1 MKKIDFNHDWIFTQE
16 GTRRRETVTLPH
28 DAIINT
34 DRNPG
39 MRNYFLLAGFEGG
52 KYIYTKTFH
61 APEEY
66 RHKTLILEFE
76 AVYCMSRV
84 YINGEPVCEKP
95 YGFTPFWVS
104 LNPYLR
110 FGGDNEIRV
119 EANVPKE
126 GHGRWYTGGG
136 IYRPVHLCIGE
147 ENHIALSGVKVTT
160 LGIHPARIQVDVEI
174 QGAGLVS
181 VDIRKD
187 GKTVASGSREVKP
200 EEGEAADSGR
210 EAEDSGRAAKS
221 IKREAGAGNASVS
234 LQLEVPDAK
243 LWSAETPELYQAAVT
258 LARGEKVYDE
268 VTESFGIRTIEV
280 NPEKGLLI
288 NGVPTFLRGG
298 CIHNDNGVIGVINN
312 DATELHRAR
321 ILKKSGFNALRS
333 AHHPMSRSLMKA
345 CDEVGLYVMD
355 EAFDYWYRPKGGN
368 PHCGLFLD
376 TFREDTRAMVQ
387 DAYNHPCVVIYS
399 IGNEIPEAG
408 GVKGVRV
415 GKEIVDIIRS
425 IDATRPTTLCPS
437 VHWLREYLDGVPYL
451 TRDEDE
457 WMAESPENKEKDWK
471 HYRRIFLGAAAN
483 IPEDEKNL
491 PYPPTFVR
499 MDEEATK
506 NLYPYLDIAGYNYYE
521 DKYDTLH
528 ELHPERVLLGTETRG
543 ERIVDTM
550 RYAREH
556 PFLIGDF
563 IWTLQE
569 HLGEVNCCN
578 ISYGENSP
586 GKDSHEIDS
595 SGKDSPGKDSPG
607 KDSHE
612 IDSSGKDS
620 SGKDSPGKDSHGKG
634 TEEKEKGHFSGRA
647 YPWLI
652 NYGGTIDLIGTIL
665 PSIHKYEFAWD
676 EKKKGLYLA
685 AQPPVH
691 EGLAPEVNGYRWTDA
706 VDGWTY
712 EGYEGKPTWVD
723 AYTDAAEVE
732 IFINGTS
739 AGRSPVKDYYAK
751 VPCFYQPGELLGVG
765 YDGNGKELYRTSVRT
780 AGQETEICA
789 VPDKTILQ
797 AGEEDFCF
805 IDISVTDSRGRLKLL
820 PERKVEIRIEGA
832 GSIQGFGSANHLNE
846 EKFNQPCHT
855 TYLGRLQAVI
865 RSGKKPGE
873 IKVTFSGEGMEDAV
887 VRLRA
892 EA

>member
-66 RHKTLILEFE
+66 RHKALILEFE

-586 GKDSHEIDS
+586 GKDSH
-595 SGKDSPGKDSPG
+595 
-607 KDSHE
+607 
-612 IDSSGKDS
+612 
-620 SGKDSPGKDSHGKG
+620 GKG

-765 YDGNGKELYRTSVRT
+765 YDGNGKELYRKSVRT

-805 IDISVTDSRGRLKLL
+805 IDISVTDSQGRLKLL

>member
-1 MKKIDFNHDWIFTQE
+1 MKRIDFNHDWIFTQE
-16 GTRRRETVTLPH
+16 GTGRCETVTLPH
-28 DAIINT
+28 DAMINT
-34 DRNPG
+34 DRNPK

-61 APEEY
+61 VPEEY
-66 RHKTLILEFE
+66 ARKTLILEFE

-84 YINGEPVCEKP
+84 YVNGELAYEKA
-95 YGFTPFWVS
+95 YGFTPFQIT
-104 LNPYLR
+104 LNPYLK

-136 IYRPVHLCIGE
+136 IYRPVNLYIGE
-147 ENHIALSGVKVTT
+147 ENYIALYGVKVTT
-160 LGIHPARIQVDVEI
+160 LGIHPARIQVDVEVC
-174 QGAGLVS
+174 GAGQIS

-187 GKTVASGSREVKP
+187 GKTIVSGKGKAENSKIGVESGKTKVAGSKT
-200 EEGEAADSGR
+200 D
-210 EAEDSGRAAKS
+210 AKS
-221 IKREAGAGNASVS
+221 RKVS
-234 LQLEVPDAK
+234 LQLTVPETK
-243 LWSAETPELYQAAVT
+243 LWSAETPELYEAVVT
-258 LARGEKVYDE
+258 LVQAGKVYDE

-288 NGVPTFLRGG
+288 NGTPTFLRGG

-312 DATELHRAR
+312 DATELHRAKN
-321 ILKKSGFNALRS
+321 LKKSGFNALRS

-355 EAFDYWYRPKGGN
+355 EAFDYWYRQKGGN
-368 PHCGLFLD
+368 PHCSLFLD
-376 TFREDTRAMVQ
+376 TFREDTEAMVQ

-408 GVKGVRV
+408 SVKGVRV
-415 GKEIVDIIRS
+415 GKAIVDTIHG
-425 IDATRPTTLCPS
+425 IDTTRPTTLCPS
-437 VHWLREYLDGVPYL
+437 VHWLREYLDGMPYM
-451 TRDEDE
+451 TQDEDE

-471 HYRRIFLGAAAN
+471 HYMKIFMGAAAN
-483 IPEDEKNL
+483 IPEDEKDM
-491 PYPPTFVR
+491 PYPTTLVQV
-499 MDEEATK
+499 DEDATK

-569 HLGEVNCCN
+569 HLGEANCCN
-578 ISYGENSP
+578 ISYGVKEEKNNL
-586 GKDSHEIDS
+586 
-595 SGKDSPGKDSPG
+595 SGKD
-607 KDSHE
+607 
-612 IDSSGKDS
+612 
-620 SGKDSPGKDSHGKG
+620 
-634 TEEKEKGHFSGRA
+634 

-676 EKKKGLYLA
+676 ENKRGLYLA
-685 AQPPVH
+685 SQPPIH
-691 EGLAPEVNGYRWTDA
+691 DGAAPDVSGYRWTDT

-723 AYTDAAEVE
+723 AYTDAAEIE
-732 IFINGTS
+732 IFVNGVS
-739 AGRSPVKDYYAK
+739 AGRSVVKDYYAK
-751 VPCFYQPGELLGVG
+751 VFCIYQPGELVGVG
-765 YDGNGKELYRTSVRT
+765 YDESGKEIYRTVVRT
-780 AGQETEICA
+780 ANRDARITA
-789 VPDKTILQ
+789 VPDKTILL

-805 IDISVTDSRGRLKLL
+805 IDVSITDSEGTLKLL
-820 PERKVEIRIEGA
+820 PERKVMIKIEGA
-832 GSIQGFGSANHLNE
+832 GTVQGFGSANHLNE
-846 EKFNQPCHT
+846 EKYNQAYHT
-855 TYLGRLQAVI
+855 TYFGRLQAVI
-865 RSGKKPGE
+865 RSGKAAGE
-873 IKVTFSGEGMEDAV
+873 VKVTFSCEGMEDTV
-887 VRLRA
+887 VRLQVRQ
-892 EA
+892 E

>member
-28 DAIINT
+28 DAMINT

-147 ENHIALSGVKVTT
+147 ENHIVLSGVKVTT

-210 EAEDSGRAAKS
+210 ETEDSGRAVES

-387 DAYNHPCVVIYS
+387 DAYNHSCVVIYS

-586 GKDSHEIDS
+586 GKDSH
-595 SGKDSPGKDSPG
+595 
-607 KDSHE
+607 
-612 IDSSGKDS
+612 
-620 SGKDSPGKDSHGKG
+620 GKG

-765 YDGNGKELYRTSVRT
+765 YDGNGKELYRKSVRT

-805 IDISVTDSRGRLKLL
+805 IDISVTDSQGRLKLL

>member
-1 MKKIDFNHDWIFTQE
+1 MN
-16 GTRRRETVTLPH
+16 L
-28 DAIINT
+28 
-34 DRNPG
+34 
-39 MRNYFLLAGFEGG
+39 Y
-52 KYIYTKTFH
+52 
-61 APEEY
+61 
-66 RHKTLILEFE
+66 
-76 AVYCMSRV
+76 
-84 YINGEPVCEKP
+84 
-95 YGFTPFWVS
+95 
-104 LNPYLR
+104 
-110 FGGDNEIRV
+110 
-119 EANVPKE
+119 
-126 GHGRWYTGGG
+126 
-136 IYRPVHLCIGE
+136 IGE
-147 ENHIALSGVKVTT
+147 ENHITLYGVKVTT
-160 LGIHPARIQVDVEI
+160 LGIHPARIQVGVEM

-187 GKTVASGSREVKP
+187 GRTVASGTAV
-200 EEGEAADSGR
+200 
-210 EAEDSGRAAKS
+210 
-221 IKREAGAGNASVS
+221 GNASVS
-234 LQLEVPDAK
+234 LQLEIPEAE
-243 LWSAETPELYQAAVT
+243 LWSAETPELYQAVVT
-258 LARGEKVYDE
+258 LFQGEKVYDQ
-268 VTESFGIRTIEV
+268 VTESFGIRTIDID
-280 NPEKGLLI
+280 PEKGLLI
-288 NGVPTFLRGG
+288 NGIPTFLRGG

-321 ILKKSGFNALRS
+321 NLKKSGFNALRS

-376 TFREDTRAMVQ
+376 TFREDTKAMVQ
-387 DAYNHPCVVIYS
+387 DAYNHPCVVIYA

-415 GKEIVDIIRS
+415 GKAIVDTIHS
-425 IDATRPTTLCPS
+425 IDTTRPTTLCPS

-471 HYRRIFLGAAAN
+471 HYMKIFLGAAAN

-521 DKYDTLH
+521 DKYDILH

-556 PFLIGDF
+556 PFLIGNF

-578 ISYGENSP
+578 ISYG
-586 GKDSHEIDS
+586 
-595 SGKDSPGKDSPG
+595 
-607 KDSHE
+607 
-612 IDSSGKDS
+612 
-620 SGKDSPGKDSHGKG
+620 KDSHGRG
-634 TEEKEKGHFSGRA
+634 TEGKEKGSFSGRD

-676 EKKKGLYLA
+676 VNKKGLYLA
-685 AQPPVH
+685 TQPPVH
-691 EGLAPEVNGYRWTDA
+691 EGLAPDVKGYRWTDT

-723 AYTDAAEVE
+723 AYTDVAEVE
-732 IFINGTS
+732 IFVNGVS
-739 AGRSPVKDYYAK
+739 AGRSPVRDYYAK
-751 VPCFYQPGELLGVG
+751 VPCIYQPGELLGVG

-780 AGQETEICA
+780 AGQGAAICA

-805 IDISVTDSRGRLKLL
+805 IDISITDSQGRLKLL
-820 PERKVEIRIEGA
+820 PERKVEIRIEGV
-832 GSIQGFGSANHLNE
+832 GSIQGFGSANHLNQ
-846 EKFNQPCHT
+846 EKYNQPCHT
-855 TYLGRLQAVI
+855 TYLGRLQAVV
-865 RSGKKPGE
+865 RSGKMPGE
-873 IKVTFSGEGMEDAV
+873 VKVTFSGEGMEDTV
-887 VRLRA
+887 VRLQV

>member
-1 MKKIDFNHDWIFTQE
+1 MKKIDFNHGWMFAQE
-16 GTRRRETVTLPH
+16 GTERFQKVTLPH
-28 DAIINT
+28 DAMINT

-52 KYIYTKTFH
+52 KYIYTRVFH
-61 APEEY
+61 VPEEY
-66 RHKTLILEFE
+66 EDKTLILEFE
-76 AVYCMSRV
+76 AVYCMTTV
-84 YINGEPVCEKP
+84 YVNGKAVCEKP
-95 YGFTPFWVS
+95 YGFTPFQIL
-104 LNPYLR
+104 LNPHLE
-110 FGGDNEIRV
+110 FGRENEIRV

-136 IYRPVHLCIGE
+136 IYRPVNLYIGE
-147 ENHIALSGVKVTT
+147 ENYIKLYGVKVAT

-174 QGAGLVS
+174 CGKGQVS

-187 GKTVASGSREVKP
+187 GETVVSGK
-200 EEGEAADSGR
+200 A
-210 EAEDSGRAAKS
+210 EAENGKA
-221 IKREAGAGNASVS
+221 S
-234 LQLEVPDAK
+234 LQFTVPDAR
-243 LWSAETPELYQAAVT
+243 LWSAETPELYQAVVT
-258 LARGEKVYDE
+258 LSQGEKTYDK
-268 VTESFGIRTIEV
+268 VTESFGIRTIQL
-280 NPEKGLLI
+280 NPREGLLI

-312 DATELHRAR
+312 DATEMHRAR

-355 EAFDYWYRPKGGN
+355 EAFDYWYRPKGAN

-376 TFREDTRAMVQ
+376 TFREDTKVMVQ

-408 GVKGVRV
+408 SVKGVRV
-415 GKEIVDIIRS
+415 GKEIVDVIHS
-425 IDATRPTTLCPS
+425 IDTTRPTTLCPS
-437 VHWLREYLDGVPYL
+437 VHWLREYLDGMPYL

-471 HYRRIFLGAAAN
+471 HYMKIFLGAAAN
-483 IPEDEKNL
+483 IPDNEKNL
-491 PYPPTFVR
+491 PYPPTYIQ
-499 MDEEATK
+499 MDEDATK

-521 DKYDTLH
+521 DKYDILH

-543 ERIVDTM
+543 ERIADTM
-550 RYAREH
+550 RYAKGH

-569 HLGEVNCCN
+569 HLGEANCCN
-578 ISYGENSP
+578 ISYDGQKE
-586 GKDSHEIDS
+586 KSHF
-595 SGKDSPGKDSPG
+595 SGKD
-607 KDSHE
+607 
-612 IDSSGKDS
+612 
-620 SGKDSPGKDSHGKG
+620 
-634 TEEKEKGHFSGRA
+634 

-676 EKKKGLYLA
+676 EEKHGLYLA
-685 AQPPVH
+685 SQPPVH
-691 EGLAPEVNGYRWTDA
+691 DGIAPDVNGYRWTDT

-712 EGYEGKPTWVD
+712 EGYEGKSTWVD

-732 IFINGTS
+732 IFINGKS
-739 AGRSPVKDYYAK
+739 AGRNAVKDYYVKIAC
-751 VPCFYQPGELLGVG
+751 VYEPGELVGVG
-765 YDGNGKELYRTSVRT
+765 YDESGKELYRTTVRT
-780 AGQETEICA
+780 ANRDTRIIA
-789 VPDKTILQ
+789 VADRTVLQ

-805 IDISVTDSRGRLKLL
+805 IDVSITDSEGVLKLL
-820 PERKVEIRIEGA
+820 PERKVAIKIEGA
-832 GSIQGFGSANHLNE
+832 GTLQGFGSANHLNE
-846 EKFNQPCHT
+846 EKYNQAYHT

-865 RSGKKPGE
+865 RSGKTGGE
-873 IKVTFSGEGMEDAV
+873 IKVTFSGEGMEDTV
-887 VRLRA
+887 VRLQV

>member
-28 DAIINT
+28 DAMINT

-345 CDEVGLYVMD
+345 CDKVGLYVMD

-471 HYRRIFLGAAAN
+471 HYRKIFLGAAAN

-578 ISYGENSP
+578 ISYGEN
-586 GKDSHEIDS
+586 
-595 SGKDSPGKDSPG
+595 
-607 KDSHE
+607 
-612 IDSSGKDS
+612 
-620 SGKDSPGKDSHGKG
+620 SPGKDSHGKG

>member
-28 DAIINT
+28 DAMINT

-104 LNPYLR
+104 LHPYLR
-110 FGGDNEIRV
+110 YGGDNEIRV

-147 ENHIALSGVKVTT
+147 ENHIVLSGVKVTT

-280 NPEKGLLI
+280 NPEKRLLI

-345 CDEVGLYVMD
+345 CDEVGLYDM
-355 EAFDYWYRPKGGN
+355 
-368 PHCGLFLD
+368 
-376 TFREDTRAMVQ
+376 Q
-387 DAYNHPCVVIYS
+387 
-399 IGNEIPEAG
+399 
-408 GVKGVRV
+408 
-415 GKEIVDIIRS
+415 
-425 IDATRPTTLCPS
+425 
-437 VHWLREYLDGVPYL
+437 
-451 TRDEDE
+451 
-457 WMAESPENKEKDWK
+457 
-471 HYRRIFLGAAAN
+471 
-483 IPEDEKNL
+483 
-491 PYPPTFVR
+491 
-499 MDEEATK
+499 
-506 NLYPYLDIAGYNYYE
+506 
-521 DKYDTLH
+521 
-528 ELHPERVLLGTETRG
+528 
-543 ERIVDTM
+543 
-550 RYAREH
+550 
-556 PFLIGDF
+556 
-563 IWTLQE
+563 
-569 HLGEVNCCN
+569 
-578 ISYGENSP
+578 
-586 GKDSHEIDS
+586 
-595 SGKDSPGKDSPG
+595 
-607 KDSHE
+607 
-612 IDSSGKDS
+612 
-620 SGKDSPGKDSHGKG
+620 
-634 TEEKEKGHFSGRA
+634 
-647 YPWLI
+647 
-652 NYGGTIDLIGTIL
+652 
-665 PSIHKYEFAWD
+665 
-676 EKKKGLYLA
+676 
-685 AQPPVH
+685 
-691 EGLAPEVNGYRWTDA
+691 
-706 VDGWTY
+706 
-712 EGYEGKPTWVD
+712 
-723 AYTDAAEVE
+723 
-732 IFINGTS
+732 
-739 AGRSPVKDYYAK
+739 
-751 VPCFYQPGELLGVG
+751 
-765 YDGNGKELYRTSVRT
+765 
-780 AGQETEICA
+780 
-789 VPDKTILQ
+789 
-797 AGEEDFCF
+797 
-805 IDISVTDSRGRLKLL
+805 
-820 PERKVEIRIEGA
+820 
-832 GSIQGFGSANHLNE
+832 
-846 EKFNQPCHT
+846 
-855 TYLGRLQAVI
+855 
-865 RSGKKPGE
+865 
-873 IKVTFSGEGMEDAV
+873 
-887 VRLRA
+887 
-892 EA
+892 

>member
-16 GTRRRETVTLPH
+16 GTERQELLTLPH
-28 DAIINT
+28 DAMINT

-39 MRNYFLLAGFEGG
+39 IRNYFLLAGFEGG
-52 KYIYTKTFH
+52 KYIYTKSFH

-66 RHKTLILEFE
+66 CQKTLILEFE

-84 YINGEPVCEKP
+84 YINGEPVCGKP

-104 LNPYLR
+104 LNPYLK
-110 FGGDNEIRV
+110 FGGDNEICV

-136 IYRPVHLCIGE
+136 IYRPVNLYIGE
-147 ENHIALSGVKVTT
+147 ENHIALYGVKVTT

-174 QGAGLVS
+174 RGAGLVS

-187 GKTVASGSREVKP
+187 GKAVVSGSREVKP
-200 EEGEAADSGR
+200 KERTAEDKGREEESGGR
-210 EAEDSGRAAKS
+210 EAEST
-221 IKREAGAGNASVS
+221 KREAGAGNTRVS
-234 LQLEVPDAK
+234 LQLEIPDAK
-243 LWSAETPELYQAAVT
+243 LWSAETPELYQAVVT
-258 LARGEKVYDE
+258 LTRGEKVYDE

-280 NPEKGLLI
+280 SPEKGLLI
-288 NGVPTFLRGG
+288 NGVSTFLRGG

-321 ILKKSGFNALRS
+321 NLKKSGFNALRS

-345 CDEVGLYVMD
+345 CDAVGLYVMD

-415 GKEIVDIIRS
+415 GKEIVDIIHS
-425 IDATRPTTLCPS
+425 IDTTRPTTLCPS

-457 WMAESPENKEKDWK
+457 WTAESPENKEKDWK
-471 HYRRIFLGAAAN
+471 HYMKIFLGAAAN
-483 IPEDEKNL
+483 IPEDEKNM

-550 RYAREH
+550 RYAKEH

-578 ISYGENSP
+578 ISYGKNF
-586 GKDSHEIDS
+586 
-595 SGKDSPGKDSPG
+595 
-607 KDSHE
+607 
-612 IDSSGKDS
+612 SGKDS
-620 SGKDSPGKDSHGKG
+620 SGKDSHGKG
-634 TEEKEKGHFSGRA
+634 AEGKEKGCFSGRD

-676 EKKKGLYLA
+676 ENKKGLYLA
-685 AQPPVH
+685 SQPPVH
-691 EGLAPEVNGYRWTDA
+691 EGLAPDVKGYRWTDT

-712 EGYEGKPTWVD
+712 EGYEGKPAWVD
-723 AYTDAAEVE
+723 AYTDAVEVE
-732 IFINGTS
+732 IFVNGVS
-739 AGRSPVKDYYAK
+739 AGRSSVKDYYAK
-751 VPCFYQPGELLGVG
+751 VPCIYQPGELLGVG

-780 AGQETEICA
+780 AGQETVICA
-789 VPDKTILQ
+789 VPDKTILR

-805 IDISVTDSRGRLKLL
+805 IDIAVMDSEGRLKLL
-820 PERKVEIRIEGA
+820 PERKVKIRIEGA

-846 EKFNQPCHT
+846 EKFNQPGHT

-865 RSGKKPGE
+865 RSGKTPGE
-873 IKVTFSGEGMEDAV
+873 VKVTFSGEGMEDTV
-887 VRLRA
+887 VRLQV

>member
-28 DAIINT
+28 DAMINT

-147 ENHIALSGVKVTT
+147 ENHIVLSGVKVTT

-210 EAEDSGRAAKS
+210 ETEDSGRAVES

-586 GKDSHEIDS
+586 GKDSH
-595 SGKDSPGKDSPG
+595 
-607 KDSHE
+607 
-612 IDSSGKDS
+612 
-620 SGKDSPGKDSHGKG
+620 GKG

-765 YDGNGKELYRTSVRT
+765 YDGNGKELYRKSVRT

-805 IDISVTDSRGRLKLL
+805 IDISVTDSQGRLKLL

-832 GSIQGFGSANHLNE
+832 GSIQGFGSANQLNE

>member
-28 DAIINT
+28 DAMINT

-210 EAEDSGRAAKS
+210 AAKS

-345 CDEVGLYVMD
+345 CDKVGLYVMD

-471 HYRRIFLGAAAN
+471 HYRKIFLGAAAN

-586 GKDSHEIDS
+586 GKDSR
-595 SGKDSPGKDSPG
+595 GKDSP
-607 KDSHE
+607 
-612 IDSSGKDS
+612 
-620 SGKDSPGKDSHGKG
+620 GKG

>member
-28 DAIINT
+28 DAMINT

-147 ENHIALSGVKVTT
+147 ENHIVLSGVKVTT

-210 EAEDSGRAAKS
+210 ETEDSGRAVES

-586 GKDSHEIDS
+586 GKDSH
-595 SGKDSPGKDSPG
+595 
-607 KDSHE
+607 
-612 IDSSGKDS
+612 
-620 SGKDSPGKDSHGKG
+620 GKG

-647 YPWLI
+647 
-652 NYGGTIDLIGTIL
+652 
-665 PSIHKYEFAWD
+665 
-676 EKKKGLYLA
+676 
-685 AQPPVH
+685 
-691 EGLAPEVNGYRWTDA
+691 
-706 VDGWTY
+706 
-712 EGYEGKPTWVD
+712 
-723 AYTDAAEVE
+723 
-732 IFINGTS
+732 
-739 AGRSPVKDYYAK
+739 
-751 VPCFYQPGELLGVG
+751 
-765 YDGNGKELYRTSVRT
+765 
-780 AGQETEICA
+780 
-789 VPDKTILQ
+789 
-797 AGEEDFCF
+797 
-805 IDISVTDSRGRLKLL
+805 
-820 PERKVEIRIEGA
+820 
-832 GSIQGFGSANHLNE
+832 
-846 EKFNQPCHT
+846 
-855 TYLGRLQAVI
+855 
-865 RSGKKPGE
+865 
-873 IKVTFSGEGMEDAV
+873 
-887 VRLRA
+887 
-892 EA
+892 

>member
-16 GTRRRETVTLPH
+16 GTERQETVTLPH
-28 DAIINT
+28 DAMINT

-39 MRNYFLLAGFEGG
+39 IRNYFLLAGFEGG

-66 RHKTLILEFE
+66 CQKTLILEFE

-95 YGFTPFWVS
+95 YGFTPFWVP
-104 LNPYLR
+104 LNPYLK

-136 IYRPVHLCIGE
+136 IYRPVNLCIGE
-147 ENHIALSGVKVTT
+147 ENHIALYGVKVTT
-160 LGIHPARIQVDVEI
+160 LGINPARIQVDVEI
-174 QGAGLVS
+174 RGAGLVS

-200 EEGEAADSGR
+200 EERTAEDKGR
-210 EAEDSGRAAKS
+210 EEESSGRAAES
-221 IKREAGAGNASVS
+221 TKREAGAGNARVS
-234 LQLEVPDAK
+234 LQLEIPDAK
-243 LWSAETPELYQAAVT
+243 LWSAETPELYQAVVT
-258 LARGEKVYDE
+258 LTRGEKVYDE

-280 NPEKGLLI
+280 SPEKGLLI

-321 ILKKSGFNALRS
+321 NLKKSGFNALRS

-415 GKEIVDIIRS
+415 GKEIVDIIHS
-425 IDATRPTTLCPS
+425 IDTTRPTTLCPS

-457 WMAESPENKEKDWK
+457 WTAESPENKEKDWK
-471 HYRRIFLGAAAN
+471 HYMKIFLGAAAN
-483 IPEDEKNL
+483 IPEDEKNM

-550 RYAREH
+550 RYAKEH

-578 ISYGENSP
+578 ISYGKNFS
-586 GKDSHEIDS
+586 
-595 SGKDSPGKDSPG
+595 
-607 KDSHE
+607 
-612 IDSSGKDS
+612 
-620 SGKDSPGKDSHGKG
+620 GKDSHGEG
-634 TEEKEKGHFSGRA
+634 AEGKEKGKEKGCFSGRD

-676 EKKKGLYLA
+676 ENKKGLYLA
-685 AQPPVH
+685 SQPPVH
-691 EGLAPEVNGYRWTDA
+691 EGLAPDVKGYRWTDT

-712 EGYEGKPTWVD
+712 EGYEGKPAWVD

-732 IFINGTS
+732 IFVNGVS

-751 VPCFYQPGELLGVG
+751 LPCIYQPGELLGVG

-780 AGQETEICA
+780 AGPDTVICA

-805 IDISVTDSRGRLKLL
+805 IDIAVMDSEGRLKLL
-820 PERKVEIRIEGA
+820 PERKVKIRIEGA

-865 RSGKKPGE
+865 RSGKTPGE
-873 IKVTFSGEGMEDAV
+873 VKVTFSGEGMEDTV
-887 VRLRA
+887 VRLQV

>member
-28 DAIINT
+28 DAMINT

-345 CDEVGLYVMD
+345 CDKVGLYVMD

-471 HYRRIFLGAAAN
+471 HYRKIFLGAAAN

-586 GKDSHEIDS
+586 GKDSR
-595 SGKDSPGKDSPG
+595 GKDSP
-607 KDSHE
+607 
-612 IDSSGKDS
+612 
-620 SGKDSPGKDSHGKG
+620 GKG

-765 YDGNGKELYRTSVRT
+765 YDGNGKELYRKSVRT

-805 IDISVTDSRGRLKLL
+805 IDISVTDSQGRLKLL

-832 GSIQGFGSANHLNE
+832 GSIQGFGSANQLNE

>member
-1 MKKIDFNHDWIFTQE
+1 MKKIDFNHDWVFTQV
-16 GTRRRETVTLPH
+16 GTERREKVTLPH
-28 DAIINT
+28 DAMIHT

-52 KYIYTKTFH
+52 TYVYTKTFH
-61 APEEY
+61 APKEY
-66 RHKTLILEFE
+66 SHKTLILEFE

-84 YINGEPVCEKP
+84 YINGEPVFEKP
-95 YGFTPFWVS
+95 YGFTPFWVP
-104 LNPYLR
+104 LNPYLK
-110 FGGDNEIRV
+110 FGGDNEIHV
-119 EANVPKE
+119 EVNVPKE

-136 IYRPVHLCIGE
+136 IYRPVNLYIGE
-147 ENHIALSGVKVTT
+147 EDHIALYGVKVTT

-174 QGAGLVS
+174 QGRGLVS
-181 VDIRKD
+181 VDIQKE
-187 GKTVASGSREVKP
+187 GKTLASGSRDARQ
-200 EEGEAADSGR
+200 EEGEAKR
-210 EAEDSGRAAKS
+210 EAKGNCREMESSEMESSDREDSGRAAGPVEL
-221 IKREAGAGNASVS
+221 EAGAKNSRVS
-234 LQLEVPDAK
+234 LLLEIPEAK
-243 LWSAETPELYQAAVT
+243 LWSAETPELYQAVVT
-258 LARGEKVYDE
+258 LTQGEKVYDQ
-268 VTESFGIRTIEV
+268 VTETFGIRTIEA

-368 PHCGLFLD
+368 PHCGRFLD
-376 TFREDTRAMVQ
+376 TFREDTAAMVQ

-415 GKEIVDIIRS
+415 GKEIVDTIHS
-425 IDATRPTTLCPS
+425 LDTTRLTTLCPS

-457 WMAESPENKEKDWK
+457 WMGESPENKEKDWK
-471 HYRRIFLGAAAN
+471 HYMKIFLGAAAN

-499 MDEEATK
+499 MDEDATK

-521 DKYDTLH
+521 DKYDVLH

-550 RYAREH
+550 RYARNH

-578 ISYGENSP
+578 ISYGKNLH
-586 GKDSHEIDS
+586 GQNI
-595 SGKDSPGKDSPG
+595 SGKERERK
-607 KDSHE
+607 E
-612 IDSSGKDS
+612 
-620 SGKDSPGKDSHGKG
+620 
-634 TEEKEKGHFSGRA
+634 TEGKEKGYFSGRE
-647 YPWLI
+647 YPWLV
-652 NYGGTIDLIGTIL
+652 NYGGTIDLTGTIL

-685 AQPPVH
+685 SQPPVH
-691 EGLAPEVNGYRWTDA
+691 EGLAPEVKGYRWTDT

-712 EGYEGKPTWVD
+712 EGFEGKPTWVD

-732 IFINGTS
+732 IFVNGVS
-739 AGRSPVKDYYAK
+739 AGKRPVKDYFAK
-751 VPCFYQPGELLGVG
+751 IPCVYQPGELVGVG
-765 YDGNGKELYRTSVRT
+765 YDENGKEVYRTSVRT
-780 AGQETEICA
+780 AGEETVIHA
-789 VPDKTILQ
+789 VPDRTILQ

-805 IDISVTDSRGRLKLL
+805 IDVAVTDSRGTLKLL
-820 PERKVEIRIEGA
+820 PERKVEIRIQGP
-832 GSIQGFGSANHLNE
+832 GTIQGFGSANPLNE
-846 EKFNQPCHT
+846 EKYNQPCHT

-865 RSGKKPGE
+865 RSGKTSGE
-873 IKVTFSGEGMEDAV
+873 IKVTFSSEGMEDTV
-887 VRLRA
+887 VRLQA
-892 EA
+892 EDSSETDCRM

>member
-28 DAIINT
+28 DAMINT

-147 ENHIALSGVKVTT
+147 ENHIVLSGVKVTT

-210 EAEDSGRAAKS
+210 ETEDSGRAVES

-425 IDATRPTTLCPS
+425 IDATRPDRKS
-437 VHWLREYLDGVPYL
+437 VV
-451 TRDEDE
+451 
-457 WMAESPENKEKDWK
+457 
-471 HYRRIFLGAAAN
+471 
-483 IPEDEKNL
+483 
-491 PYPPTFVR
+491 
-499 MDEEATK
+499 
-506 NLYPYLDIAGYNYYE
+506 
-521 DKYDTLH
+521 
-528 ELHPERVLLGTETRG
+528 
-543 ERIVDTM
+543 
-550 RYAREH
+550 
-556 PFLIGDF
+556 
-563 IWTLQE
+563 
-569 HLGEVNCCN
+569 
-578 ISYGENSP
+578 
-586 GKDSHEIDS
+586 
-595 SGKDSPGKDSPG
+595 
-607 KDSHE
+607 
-612 IDSSGKDS
+612 
-620 SGKDSPGKDSHGKG
+620 
-634 TEEKEKGHFSGRA
+634 
-647 YPWLI
+647 
-652 NYGGTIDLIGTIL
+652 
-665 PSIHKYEFAWD
+665 
-676 EKKKGLYLA
+676 
-685 AQPPVH
+685 
-691 EGLAPEVNGYRWTDA
+691 
-706 VDGWTY
+706 
-712 EGYEGKPTWVD
+712 
-723 AYTDAAEVE
+723 
-732 IFINGTS
+732 
-739 AGRSPVKDYYAK
+739 
-751 VPCFYQPGELLGVG
+751 
-765 YDGNGKELYRTSVRT
+765 
-780 AGQETEICA
+780 
-789 VPDKTILQ
+789 
-797 AGEEDFCF
+797 
-805 IDISVTDSRGRLKLL
+805 
-820 PERKVEIRIEGA
+820 
-832 GSIQGFGSANHLNE
+832 
-846 EKFNQPCHT
+846 
-855 TYLGRLQAVI
+855 
-865 RSGKKPGE
+865 
-873 IKVTFSGEGMEDAV
+873 
-887 VRLRA
+887 
-892 EA
+892 